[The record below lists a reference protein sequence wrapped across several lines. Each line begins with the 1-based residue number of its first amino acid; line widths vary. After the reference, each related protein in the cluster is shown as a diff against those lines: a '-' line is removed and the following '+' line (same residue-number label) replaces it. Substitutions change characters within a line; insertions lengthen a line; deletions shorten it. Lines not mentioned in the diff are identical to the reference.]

1 MNLHHLKVFLAVAEA
16 GSISAGAE
24 RLHISQP
31 AVTREIRDLEA
42 SLDLRLF
49 DRLPRGVQLTEGG
62 LRLFDYAQR
71 IFSLER
77 AAERDLRDFAQL
89 EQGELHLGAS
99 ATLGAYLLPPLLTRF
114 RAVHPHIFV
123 SLEVSNTDVVT
134 RQLDEGRIS
143 LGFVEGPFAKSDY
156 AHHLLA
162 RDALLPVVSPHHPLA
177 GNTALEAESL
187 QNYPLY
193 MREPGSGARV
203 SIEQAYQAHGLEP
216 RAGMAIGST
225 EALKRLLAD
234 GQGIAWLSQRVVE
247 RELASGEL
255 RRLPVQDLH
264 IERELHVLWRL
275 GASLSPAPAAFLQLS
290 QMPD

>member
-16 GSISAGAE
+16 GSISSGAE
-24 RLHISQP
+24 HLHISQP

-62 LRLFDYAQR
+62 LRLLDYAQR

-114 RAVHPHIFV
+114 RALHPQIFV

-143 LGFVEGPFAKSDY
+143 LGFVEGPFARNDY
-156 AHHLLA
+156 SHRLLA
-162 RDALLPVVSPHHPLA
+162 RDALLPVASPRHPLA
-177 GNTALEAESL
+177 GSRVLQAEHL
-187 QNYPLY
+187 QDYPLY
-193 MREPGSGARV
+193 MREPGSGARA
-203 SIEQAYQAHGLEP
+203 SIEQAYRAHGLEP
-216 RAGMAIGST
+216 QAGMAIGST

-255 RRLPVQDLH
+255 CHLPVRDLL

-275 GASLSPAPAAFLQLS
+275 GASLSPAPAAFLALS
-290 QMPD
+290 EASG

>member
-1 MNLHHLKVFLAVAEA
+1 MNLHHLKVFLAVADA

-49 DRLPRGVQLTEGG
+49 DRQPRGVRLTEGG
-62 LRLFDYAQR
+62 LRLHDYARR
-71 IFSLER
+71 IFALER

-114 RAVHPHIFV
+114 RALHPQIFV

-143 LGFVEGPFAKSDY
+143 LGFVEGSFAQADY
-156 AHHLLA
+156 AHRLLA
-162 RDALLPVVSPHHPLA
+162 RDALLPVASPLHPLA
-177 GNTALEAESL
+177 RAERL
-187 QNYPLY
+187 QASDLQAYPLY
-193 MREPGSGARV
+193 MRESGSGARA
-203 SIEQAYQAHGLEP
+203 SIEQAITDCP
-216 RAGMAIGST
+216 
-225 EALKRLLAD
+225 
-234 GQGIAWLSQRVVE
+234 
-247 RELASGEL
+247 
-255 RRLPVQDLH
+255 
-264 IERELHVLWRL
+264 
-275 GASLSPAPAAFLQLS
+275 
-290 QMPD
+290 

>member
-62 LRLFDYAQR
+62 LRLLDYAQR

-99 ATLGAYLLPPLLTRF
+99 ATLGSYLLPPLLTRF
-114 RAVHPHIFV
+114 RALHPQIFV

-143 LGFVEGPFAKSDY
+143 LGFVEGPFVRTDY
-156 AHHLLA
+156 AHRLLA
-162 RDALLPVVSPHHPLA
+162 RDALLPVVAPHHPLA
-177 GNTALEAESL
+177 ASQTLSAEKL

-203 SIEQAYQAHGLEP
+203 SVEQAYRVHGLEP

-255 RRLPVQDLH
+255 RHLPVQDLQ

-275 GASLSPAPAAFLQLS
+275 GASLSPAPAAFLALTQTS
-290 QMPD
+290 E

>member
-62 LRLFDYAQR
+62 LRLLDYAQR
-71 IFSLER
+71 
-77 AAERDLRDFAQL
+77 
-89 EQGELHLGAS
+89 
-99 ATLGAYLLPPLLTRF
+99 
-114 RAVHPHIFV
+114 
-123 SLEVSNTDVVT
+123 
-134 RQLDEGRIS
+134 
-143 LGFVEGPFAKSDY
+143 
-156 AHHLLA
+156 LLA
-162 RDALLPVVSPHHPLA
+162 RDALLPVVAPHHPLA
-177 GNTALEAESL
+177 ASQTLAAEKL
-187 QNYPLY
+187 QDYPLY

-203 SIEQAYQAHGLEP
+203 SVEQAYRAHGLEP

-247 RELASGEL
+247 RELANGEL
-255 RRLPVQDLH
+255 RHLPVQDLQ

-275 GASLSPAPAAFLQLS
+275 GASLSPAPAAFLALTQTS
-290 QMPD
+290 E